1 MAKPVR
7 IAQVLQKYLFRLN
20 VKTCTNRTGFA
31 KIFIQTQC
39 ENLCESH
46 RFCKNIY
53 SDSMRKPV
61 RIAHVLQKYL
71 FRLNEKTCA
80 NRTGFAKIFI
90 QNQCENLCES
100 HRFCKN
106 IYSDSMRKPLRIAQ
120 VLQKYLFRLNEKT
133 CANRTGFAKIF
144 IQFQ

>member
-46 RFCKNIY
+46 RFCKNIF

-61 RIAHVLQKYL
+61 RIAQILQKYI
-71 FRLNEKTCA
+71 FRLMT
-80 NRTGFAKIFI
+80 
-90 QNQCENLCES
+90 
-100 HRFCKN
+100 
-106 IYSDSMRKPLRIAQ
+106 KPVRIAQ

-144 IQFQ
+144 IQTQ